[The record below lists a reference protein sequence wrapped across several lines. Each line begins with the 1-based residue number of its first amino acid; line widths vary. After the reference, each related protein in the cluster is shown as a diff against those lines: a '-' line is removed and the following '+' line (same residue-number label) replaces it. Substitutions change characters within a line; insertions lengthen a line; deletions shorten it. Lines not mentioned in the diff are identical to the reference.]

1 VRPDLPAAIAAAL
14 ERCERPSLVFDL
26 AQIDANLAAI
36 AEAAAGAGA
45 TALFAAKSF
54 PHPAVRAL
62 AATRLAGFD
71 VASPAEVA
79 EVGAAVAAG
88 AGARA
93 LSVADPTGRAV
104 RAAACWPGRLIVSC
118 ETVAQ
123 VCAAPPGAEIAIRV
137 SASLTGR
144 DPAVGAVLDGS
155 GHRRSR
161 FGLDVDPAGLG
172 GVGTPTVP
180 PEGRGGPVGMI
191 GELARAAH
199 PRPVGVH
206 VHHGP
211 VVATASER
219 FVATAHAVLAAAG
232 RAGVAP
238 RFLNLGGAW
247 HGISDLAGAL
257 AAIRAALPP
266 ALELIIE
273 PGRRV
278 AEGAGFACGR
288 IAQVRELD
296 DRALCVLELSRSCHL
311 RWSQPEL
318 VARPARTGAGRRTL
332 FVGPTCY
339 EDDVIGEWT
348 VDPGHF
354 PAGGRAMLRN
364 LTGYAAAW
372 NTGFAGIGPA
382 EVVMIG

>member
-1 VRPDLPAAIAAAL
+1 MGVRPDLPAAIARAL

-26 AQIDANLAAI
+26 ARIDANLTAI
-36 AEAAAGAGA
+36 ADAAARAEV

-62 AATRLAGFD
+62 AAARLAGFD

-79 EVGAAVAAG
+79 EAAEAAG
-88 AGARA
+88 SGVRRRA
-93 LSVADPTGRAV
+93 LSVVDPSGRAV
-104 RAAACWPGRLIVSC
+104 SAAAGWPGRLIVGC

-123 VCAAPPGAEIAIRV
+123 VRAAPPAAEIAIRV

-161 FGLDVDPAGLG
+161 FGLDIDPGRLG
-172 GVGTPTVP
+172 AA
-180 PEGRGGPVGMI
+180 I

-199 PRPVGVH
+199 PRPVGLH

-211 VVATASER
+211 VAAASGERFLATAR
-219 FVATAHAVLAAAG
+219 AVLAAASG
-232 RAGVAP
+232 AGVAP

-247 HGISDLAGAL
+247 HGIADLAGAL
-257 AAIRAALPP
+257 AALRAALPP
-266 ALELIIE
+266 PLELIIE

-278 AEGAGFACGR
+278 ADGAGFACGR
-288 IAQVRELD
+288 IAAARELD

-311 RWSQPEL
+311 RWNQPEL
-318 VARPARTGAGRRTL
+318 VARPPRTGAGRPML
-332 FVGPTCY
+332 LVGPTCY

-348 VDPGHF
+348 VDPAQF
-354 PAGGRAMLRN
+354 PAGGRAILRN
-364 LTGYAAAW
+364 ITGYAAAW
-372 NTGFAGIGPA
+372 NTGFGGVGPA
-382 EVVMIG
+382 DVVMIG